1 MQGSPSGFGVRGR
14 YPVTWGCELVKFP
27 DRALVRYLVD
37 GMRHGFRVGY
47 KRGVAP
53 LVGARRNMLSAD
65 ANPAVVEAYLRK
77 GRDFLTGN
85 CVCDGYQDGNLKPH
99 CMLVIIL

>member
-1 MQGSPSGFGVRGR
+1 MALEGKGGR
-14 YPVTWGCELVKFP
+14 ETGDE
-27 DRALVRYLVD
+27 
-37 GMRHGFRVGY
+37 
-47 KRGVAP
+47 
-53 LVGARRNMLSAD
+53 
-65 ANPAVVEAYLRK
+65 RK